1 MKTAMRL
8 CLAVQ
13 IGLAGVLMSE
23 DAFDWLQS
31 VRDTGIR
38 HEQTAPIAPGD
49 QTRPFTPVSVPVL
62 KDPTKRLNAPVRLP
76 EAMNRELT
84 FAIQDTAD
92 YGRVVL
98 VSGGINDQDGG
109 RFESFL
115 RDVDPPA
122 KYIALHSP
130 GGAVHEALKIG
141 RTIREN
147 GLNTL
152 ISPDAAC
159 LSACPYI
166 LAGGVERI
174 VSKSG
179 WVGLHQ
185 HFHDRN
191 TIIPSFLAVESV
203 QAGHGE
209 TLEYLSDMEIDPL
222 ILLHVLKT
230 PPEDIY
236 MLVEQELTDYRLA
249 TKVID

>member
-23 DAFDWLQS
+23 DAFDWIRS
-31 VRDTGIR
+31 VRDPGIR
-38 HEQTAPIAPGD
+38 HEQTAPAQPGD

-76 EAMNRELT
+76 EVLEHELR
-84 FAIQDTAD
+84 FNIQDTEE
-92 YGRVVL
+92 YGRIIL
-98 VSGGINDQDGG
+98 VSGGINDQDGA

-115 RDVDPPA
+115 RDVNPPA
-122 KYIALHSP
+122 KFVALHSP
-130 GGAVHEALKIG
+130 GGAVHEALNIG
-141 RTIREN
+141 RVIRKN
-147 GLNTL
+147 GLNTM
-152 ISPDAAC
+152 ISADAAC

-191 TIIPSFLAVESV
+191 SIIPSFLAVESV
-203 QAGHGE
+203 QTGHGE
-209 TLEYLSDMEIDPL
+209 TLEFLSDMEIDPL

-236 MLVEQELTDYRLA
+236 LLVEQELTDYRLA
-249 TKVID
+249 TEVVD